1 MRRLALPLL
10 LISLSACTKT
20 SAPEPSAAESSISAS
35 RIAAQVRFLSDDLLE
50 GRGVVTRG
58 GKLAT
63 TYLAAQFSLLGL
75 EPAGDNGAYFQ
86 NASLVSIETLP
97 SSTLAWDNH
106 ALRQKDDY
114 VGVNE
119 RQQPDA
125 AIDAPAVFVG
135 HGIVAPEFQWDDY
148 KDTDVKGK
156 IVILFTNEPPSTDPK
171 FFGGPALTYY
181 GRWSFKYEEAARQG
195 ALGCFI
201 VHTDKTAGY
210 GWQVVRNS
218 WSGKQPEAKLPEAQP
233 ALAFAGWVT
242 EAVGNQIFASTGK
255 TVAQMLDQANTRG
268 FKPIPL
274 PVRIRARIRSEIS
287 VTDTRNVVARLP
299 GSDPK
304 LKEEAVLYTAHW
316 DHLGIGTPLNGDS
329 IYNGAVDNATGC
341 AILLETA
348 RAFSQ
353 LNPRPARSILFAAV
367 TAEEAGLLGSEYLGQ
382 HPPVPAGKIAADL
395 NYDGLFPFGRTR
407 DITASGYER
416 TTLKPLVEQTA
427 QAFHFKID
435 PDPHPEQGHYY
446 RSDQFS
452 LARVGIPAFSLDVG
466 DQFIGKPADWG
477 KKAFDEYNDKHYHQ
491 PSDEFDPSWDFSG
504 LAELA
509 SFGFRLGVSIADQP
523 KLPTWQAGDEFLAAR
538 EKSWGGKSGK

>member
-1 MRRLALPLL
+1 MRRLALLLL

-20 SAPEPSAAESSISAS
+20 SAPQPSAAESSITAS
-35 RIAAQVRFLSDDLLE
+35 HIAAHVRFLSDDLLE
-50 GRGVVTRG
+50 GRGVATRG
-58 GKLAT
+58 EKLAT
-63 TYLAAQFSLLGL
+63 AYIATQFSLLGL
-75 EPAGDNGAYFQ
+75 EPAGDNGTYYQ
-86 NASLVSIETLP
+86 NVPLVSVETLP
-97 SSTLAWDNH
+97 ASTFAWDNH
-106 ALRQKDDY
+106 TLRQKDEY
-114 VGVNE
+114 VGVNN

-125 AIDAPAVFVG
+125 TMDAPAIFVG

-148 KDTDVKGK
+148 KDADVKGK

-181 GRWSFKYEEAARQG
+181 GRWTFKYEEAARQG
-195 ALGCFI
+195 ALGCII

-210 GWQVVRNS
+210 PWQVVRNS
-218 WSGKQPEAKLPEAQP
+218 WGGKQPAVKLQEGQP

-242 EAVGNQIFASTGK
+242 EAIGNQMFASAGK

-268 FKPIPL
+268 FKPVPL
-274 PVRIRARIRSEIS
+274 PIRIRGRMRSDVS
-287 VTDTRNVVARLP
+287 ASDTRNVVARLP

-304 LKEEAVLYTAHW
+304 LKEEAVVFTAHW
-316 DHLGIGTPLNGDS
+316 DHLGIGAPLNGDP

-341 AILLETA
+341 GILLETA
-348 RAFSQ
+348 RAFTE
-353 LNPRPARSILFAAV
+353 LNRRPARSILFAAV
-367 TAEEAGLLGSEYLGQ
+367 AAEEAGLLGSQYLGQ
-382 HPPVPAGKIAADL
+382 HPPISAGKIAADL
-395 NYDGLFPFGRTR
+395 NYDGLFPFGRTS
-407 DITASGYER
+407 DITLSGYER
-416 TTLKPLVEQTA
+416 TSLKALVEQTA
-427 QAFHFKID
+427 QAFNFKID

-452 LARVGIPAFSLDVG
+452 LARVGVPAFSLDVG

-509 SFGFRLGVSIADQP
+509 RFGFRLGNAIAGLPQ
-523 KLPTWQAGDEFLAAR
+523 LPTWQPGDEFLAAR
-538 EKSWGGKSGK
+538 EKSWGGAGQK